1 MSKMHRLQ
9 LEKWCKNTKQYCEK
23 KPPLP
28 FDISDVADAEI
39 VDYNNNTKSVQIKA
53 CKNTKS

>member
-1 MSKMHRLQ
+1 MHRLQ